1 MTDPL
6 SDVLRS
12 VRLQGGL
19 FLDAR
24 FTAPWCVTA
33 QITPQSCAPFLPGLM
48 QVIGYHVVLEG
59 SMLFAVDG
67 EPPIELRAGEIVLL
81 PRNDVHTMASDKGVA
96 PVSGADLVQQSPEGN
111 LLKIRHGGGHE
122 PTSIICGFLG
132 TQDSFNPLLDSLP
145 RILRLDIRTA
155 ASRDWV
161 ESSVRFA
168 AAELARG
175 RLASSDVMS
184 RLSEVL
190 LVEALREYIA
200 TLGDLDH
207 GWLKGLSDPNIG
219 RALAMIH
226 GDIAAP
232 WSVDNLAREVGL
244 SRSAFVER
252 FGQFVG
258 MPPIRYLTM
267 WRLEIA
273 KRHLR
278 ESHLGIPQ
286 IAATVG
292 YESEEGFRRA
302 FKREFEI
309 WPAEWRDQQ

>member
-111 LLKIRHGGGHE
+111 LLKIRHGGGTSRPASFADFWEHRTPSTRCWTHCHE
-122 PTSIICGFLG
+122 SCVSTSEQPPLAIGSRVRCGL
-132 TQDSFNPLLDSLP
+132 
-145 RILRLDIRTA
+145 LRLNWRVAGWHHRT
-155 ASRDWV
+155 
-161 ESSVRFA
+161 
-168 AAELARG
+168 
-175 RLASSDVMS
+175 
-184 RLSEVL
+184 
-190 LVEALREYIA
+190 
-200 TLGDLDH
+200 
-207 GWLKGLSDPNIG
+207 
-219 RALAMIH
+219 
-226 GDIAAP
+226 
-232 WSVDNLAREVGL
+232 
-244 SRSAFVER
+244 
-252 FGQFVG
+252 
-258 MPPIRYLTM
+258 
-267 WRLEIA
+267 
-273 KRHLR
+273 
-278 ESHLGIPQ
+278 
-286 IAATVG
+286 
-292 YESEEGFRRA
+292 
-302 FKREFEI
+302 
-309 WPAEWRDQQ
+309 